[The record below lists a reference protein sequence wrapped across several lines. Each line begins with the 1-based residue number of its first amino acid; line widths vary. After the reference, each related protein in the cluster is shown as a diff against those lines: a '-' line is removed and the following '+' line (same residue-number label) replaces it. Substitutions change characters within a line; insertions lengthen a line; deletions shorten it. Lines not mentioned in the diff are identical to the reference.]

1 MRAGVRATVIRAAMG
16 IAAIAAVSH
25 AGVASAKQTIVFIRH
40 GEKPAQGLGQLDCRG
55 LNRALALPA
64 VIEKQFGRPD
74 AILAPEPSAQKNDR
88 GVRYDYVRPL
98 ATVEPTAIAF
108 GLPVETRVGFED
120 VAGLTATL
128 EAPERRDSLV
138 LVAWEHRIIDA
149 VARELLSRH
158 GGDPALVPDWAPGDY
173 DGVDV
178 VTIDWSGPTP
188 TASFARG
195 AEGLNGLP
203 EACPR

>member
-1 MRAGVRATVIRAAMG
+1 MRAAGFSAMAVLAAFLV
-16 IAAIAAVSH
+16 AAVGP
-25 AGVASAKQTIVFIRH
+25 AGTANAKQTIVFVRH
-40 GEKPAQGLGQLDCRG
+40 GEKPAKGLGQLDCRG
-55 LNRALALPA
+55 LNRALALPG

-74 AILAPEPSAQKNDR
+74 AILAPNPSAQKDDH

-98 ATVEPTAIAF
+98 ATIEPTAVAF
-108 GLPVETRVGFED
+108 GLPVETRIGFED
-120 VAGLTATL
+120 VAGLAATL
-128 EAPERRDSLV
+128 EAPERRDSLI

-158 GGDPALVPDWAPGDY
+158 GGDPALVPDWAGADF

-188 TASFARG
+188 TATFARG
-195 AEGLNGLP
+195 SEGLNDLP
-203 EACPR
+203 DACPK